1 MSSVRAVDPLAAV
14 RSPRLFPTATAG
26 LTTRSGS
33 AVGAGVELRDLR
45 GDGLV
50 GDGSGGGKAEG
61 WLRVE
66 TMLARARMG
75 DARCEG
81 FAGGICAYV
90 RSRSEVDQPVGAA
103 VGPARC
109 FAGEGT
115 NCCKGQALNTEWP
128 IEKYPRV
135 LDGIVHGKEP

>member
-1 MSSVRAVDPLAAV
+1 MAWWAMAREEGRRRDGCALRPCWRVLEWGMR
-14 RSPRLFPTATAG
+14 
-26 LTTRSGS
+26 
-33 AVGAGVELRDLR
+33 GARVLR
-45 GDGLV
+45 
-50 GDGSGGGKAEG
+50 
-61 WLRVE
+61 
-66 TMLARARMG
+66 
-75 DARCEG
+75 
-81 FAGGICAYV
+81 GGICAYV